1 MSDGVKRMFE
11 DTYEKSYR
19 SGVEKIANKKPED
32 IYLLLKDIQSDL
44 QALQYDERL
53 VMTRNQFASLNRIT
67 NVVRDLLA

>member
-1 MSDGVKRMFE
+1 MSDGVKRMYE
-11 DTYEKSYR
+11 DAYEAAYR
-19 SGVEKIANKKPED
+19 KGVEKIAEKKAEE
-32 IYLLLKDIQSDL
+32 IYLHLKDIQSDL